1 MTDDFVID
9 VTRIR
14 DEARRKMA
22 DGPVTDTYGLDPGK
36 VIEVLND
43 VVATEVVC
51 WLRYTRHAISATG
64 IDRSLGTLDK
74 AISSLREAKAE
85 IPRAREAL
93 ATLRKNQPKPPVK

>member
-1 MTDDFVID
+1 MQRCSTDAK
-9 VTRIR
+9 
-14 DEARRKMA
+14 ARGYFGDIKR
-22 DGPVTDTYGLDPGK
+22 VLELD
-36 VIEVLND
+36 
-43 VVATEVVC
+43 
-51 WLRYTRHAISATG
+51 RSATG